1 MITQSQSPSKSVA
14 WGIAATA
21 LLAGLLSAAMPAKIH
36 AEEKPASSFASQP
49 SNSKESATD
58 RPVLQQR
65 DDRYHLLPQD
75 VVSISFPLSPEFNQT
90 ATVQP
95 DGYITLQSVGSLK
108 IQGMTLPQAVDALKA
123 AYSKVL
129 VNPLIDVDL
138 KDFQKPFF
146 VVNGQVGK
154 PGRYDLRY
162 DTTVMQAVAVA
173 SGFLPTAKT
182 QVFLYH
188 RVTPDLVEVKK
199 LNLKDLLHGKNVNE
213 DVQMHAGDMIFV
225 PEKFIT
231 VFRKYVPFNTGMYL
245 NPGSDLF

>member
-1 MITQSQSPSKSVA
+1 
-14 WGIAATA
+14 
-21 LLAGLLSAAMPAKIH
+21 
-36 AEEKPASSFASQP
+36 
-49 SNSKESATD
+49 
-58 RPVLQQR
+58 VLQQR
-65 DDRYHLLPQD
+65 DERYHLLPQD
-75 VVSISFPLSPEFNQT
+75 IVSISFPLSPEFNQT

-95 DGYITLQSVGSLK
+95 DGYVTLQSVGSIK
-108 IQGMTLPQAVDALKA
+108 IQGMTLPQVVEAMKV
-123 AYSKVL
+123 AYGKVL
-129 VNPLIDVDL
+129 VNPIIDVDL

-162 DTTVMQAVAVA
+162 DTTVLQAVAVA

-188 RVTPDLVEVKK
+188 RVTPDLMEVKK
-199 LNLKDLLHGKNVNE
+199 LNLKDLLHGKNPNE
-213 DVQMHAGDMIFV
+213 DVQMRAGDMIFV